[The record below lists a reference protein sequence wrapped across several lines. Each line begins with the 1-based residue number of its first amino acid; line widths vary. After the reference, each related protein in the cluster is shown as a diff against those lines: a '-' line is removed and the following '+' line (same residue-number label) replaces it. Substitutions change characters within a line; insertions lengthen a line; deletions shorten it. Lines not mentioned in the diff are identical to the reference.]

1 MIEMR
6 ELIVQIFFLGIAV
19 GFSLYFYYAW
29 HIHKNDLPPTRSR
42 KSGGGAEKRP
52 NNKREV

>member
-1 MIEMR
+1 MR
-6 ELIVQIFFLGIAV
+6 ELIVQMFFLGIAV

-29 HIHKNDLPPTRSR
+29 QIHKNDLPPTRSR